1 MEGEQELLKVM
12 FSVGEASG
20 DLHGGRVAQ
29 ELKQNIPDIEMF
41 GMGGQTMREAGVD
54 ICYDIADLG
63 VIGVA
68 EVIKNLPR
76 FFKLRDDLGRLMDE
90 RKPDVVV
97 VIDYADFNMRLAKV
111 AKDKGIPV
119 VSYISPSAWLWRK
132 GRAKTVAKNTARVAA
147 IFPMEAKVY
156 EEAGANVTFV
166 GHPLLDIVKPTRT
179 KEDAYRHYG
188 ADSASPIVL
197 LLPGSRLQEINGL
210 LPPMLE
216 AAEEIAK
223 RIPDVQFY
231 LPLAPTVPDELVA
244 PMLEAVSINVRCTRD
259 GVHDLMQ
266 IATMGIAASGTVTLE
281 AAILEMPMVVVYK
294 VAKLTYW
301 IGRIVLD
308 LPNLSLPNIVGG
320 RRIVPELIQ
329 HEANPARILA
339 ESMKLLED
347 DAYYRQM
354 KEGLADVRRRL
365 GEGGAV
371 AKVARVIEEVGNKEK

>member
-1 MEGEQELLKVM
+1 MEGEQEVLKVM

-20 DLHGGRVAQ
+20 DLHGGRVAR

-179 KEDAYRHYG
+179 KEEAYRHYG

-197 LLPGSRLQEINGL
+197 LLPGSRLQEINSL

-216 AAEEIAK
+216 AAETIAQ
-223 RIPDVQFY
+223 RIPNVQFY

-244 PMLEAVSINVRCTRD
+244 PMLERVNINVNCTRD

-301 IGRIVLD
+301 IGRVVLD
-308 LPNLSLPNIVGG
+308 LPNYSLPNIVGG

-329 HEANPARILA
+329 HEANPERIVS

>member
-1 MEGEQELLKVM
+1 MQKEFVNRAERLIC
-12 FSVGEASG
+12 
-20 DLHGGRVAQ
+20 R
-29 ELKQNIPDIEMF
+29 DI
-41 GMGGQTMREAGVD
+41 
-54 ICYDIADLG
+54 
-63 VIGVA
+63 
-68 EVIKNLPR
+68 
-76 FFKLRDDLGRLMDE
+76 
-90 RKPDVVV
+90 
-97 VIDYADFNMRLAKV
+97 
-111 AKDKGIPV
+111 
-119 VSYISPSAWLWRK
+119 
-132 GRAKTVAKNTARVAA
+132 KTGNNGKAFT
-147 IFPMEAKVY
+147 Y

-179 KEDAYRHYG
+179 KEEAYRHYG

-197 LLPGSRLQEINGL
+197 LLPGSRLQEINSL

-216 AAEEIAK
+216 AAETIAQ
-223 RIPDVQFY
+223 RIPNVQFY

-244 PMLEAVSINVRCTRD
+244 PMLERVNINVNCTRD

-301 IGRIVLD
+301 IGRVILD
-308 LPNLSLPNIVGG
+308 LPNYSLPNIVGG

-329 HEANPARILA
+329 HEANPERIVS

>member
-1 MEGEQELLKVM
+1 
-12 FSVGEASG
+12 
-20 DLHGGRVAQ
+20 
-29 ELKQNIPDIEMF
+29 
-41 GMGGQTMREAGVD
+41 
-54 ICYDIADLG
+54 
-63 VIGVA
+63 
-68 EVIKNLPR
+68 
-76 FFKLRDDLGRLMDE
+76 
-90 RKPDVVV
+90 
-97 VIDYADFNMRLAKV
+97 
-111 AKDKGIPV
+111 
-119 VSYISPSAWLWRK
+119 
-132 GRAKTVAKNTARVAA
+132 
-147 IFPMEAKVY
+147 
-156 EEAGANVTFV
+156 EEAGAAVTFV
-166 GHPLLDIVKPTRT
+166 GHPLLDIVKPKRT

-188 ADSASPIVL
+188 ADRSSPIIL

-216 AAEEIAK
+216 AAEEIARQK
-223 RIPDVQFY
+223 PNAQFY

-244 PMLEAVSINVRCTRD
+244 PMLERVNVKVNCTRD

-281 AAILEMPMVVVYK
+281 AAILQMPMVVVYK

-308 LPNLSLPNIVGG
+308 LPNYSLPNIVGG

-329 HEANPARILA
+329 HEANAARILE

-347 DAYYRQM
+347 EAYYRQM
-354 KEGLADVRRRL
+354 KDGLSEVLHRL

>member
-1 MEGEQELLKVM
+1 MLKVM

-20 DLHGGRVAQ
+20 DLHGASVAK
-29 ELKQNIPDIEMF
+29 ELKQNMPQIEMF
-41 GMGGQTMREAGVD
+41 GMGGAKMREAGVD

-132 GRAKTVAKNTARVAA
+132 GRAKTVAKNVARVAA

-156 EEAGANVTFV
+156 EEAGAAVTFV
-166 GHPLLDIVKPTRT
+166 GHPLLDIVKPKRT
-179 KEDAYRHYG
+179 KEEAYRHYG
-188 ADSASPIVL
+188 ADASSPIIL

-216 AAEEIAK
+216 AAEEIARRK
-223 RIPDVQFY
+223 PNVQFY

-244 PMLEAVSINVRCTRD
+244 PMLERVNVKVNCTRE

-281 AAILEMPMVVVYK
+281 AAILQMPMVVVYK

-308 LPNLSLPNIVGG
+308 LPNYSLPNIVGG

-329 HEANPARILA
+329 HEANAERILE

-354 KEGLADVRRRL
+354 KEGLAEVLHRL
-365 GEGGAV
+365 GKGGAV

>member
-1 MEGEQELLKVM
+1 M

-20 DLHGGRVAQ
+20 DLHGASVAKM
-29 ELKQNIPDIEMF
+29 LKQNIPDIEMF
-41 GMGGQTMREAGVD
+41 GMGGTKMREAGVE

-90 RKPDVVV
+90 RRPDVVV

-111 AKDKGIPV
+111 AKDKNIPV

-132 GRAKTVAKNTARVAA
+132 GRAKTVAKNVARVAA

-156 EEAGANVTFV
+156 EEAGADVTFV

-179 KEDAYRHYG
+179 PEEAYRHYG
-188 ADSASPIVL
+188 ADASKPIVL

-216 AAEEIAK
+216 AAEELAR
-223 RIPDVQFY
+223 RIDGVQFY
-231 LPLAPTVPDELVA
+231 LPLAPTVPDELVQ
-244 PMLEAVSINVRCTRD
+244 PMIEASGIKVTCTRD

-281 AAILEMPMVVVYK
+281 AAIMQMPMVVVYK

-301 IGRIVLD
+301 LGRIILN
-308 LPNLSLPNIVGG
+308 LPNYSLPNIIAG

-329 HEANPARILA
+329 HEANGNTIA
-339 ESMKLLED
+339 EESLKLLTD
-347 DAYYRQM
+347 RAYYCQM
-354 KEGLADVRRRL
+354 KEDLAEVLVRL

-371 AKVARVIEEVGNKEK
+371 EKVARVIAEVGNKEKLHEQL

>member
-1 MEGEQELLKVM
+1 M

-20 DLHGGRVAQ
+20 DLHGASVAKI
-29 ELKQNIPDIEMF
+29 LKQNIPDIEMF
-41 GMGGQTMREAGVD
+41 GMGGTKMREAGVE

-90 RKPDVVV
+90 RRPDVVV

-111 AKDKGIPV
+111 AKDKNIPV

-132 GRAKTVAKNTARVAA
+132 GRAKTVAKNVARVAA

-156 EEAGANVTFV
+156 EEAGADVTFV
-166 GHPLLDIVKPTRT
+166 GHPLLDIVKPTRMP
-179 KEDAYRHYG
+179 EEAYRHYG
-188 ADSASPIVL
+188 ADASKPIVL

-216 AAEEIAK
+216 AAEELAR
-223 RIPDVQFY
+223 RIDGVQFY
-231 LPLAPTVPDELVA
+231 LPLAPTVPDELVQ
-244 PMLEAVSINVRCTRD
+244 PMIEASGIKVTCTRD

-281 AAILEMPMVVVYK
+281 AAIMQMPMVVVYK

-301 IGRIVLD
+301 LGRIILN
-308 LPNLSLPNIVGG
+308 LPNYSLPNIIAG

-329 HEANPARILA
+329 HEANGNTIAE
-339 ESMKLLED
+339 ESMKLLSD
-347 DAYYRQM
+347 KAYYCRM
-354 KEGLADVRRRL
+354 KEDLADVLVRL

-371 AKVARVIEEVGNKEK
+371 EKVARVIAEVGNKEKLHEQL

>member
-1 MEGEQELLKVM
+1 MLKVM

-20 DLHGGRVAQ
+20 DLHGGRVAR

-179 KEDAYRHYG
+179 KEEAYRHYG

-197 LLPGSRLQEINGL
+197 LLPGSRLQEINSL

-216 AAEEIAK
+216 AAETIAQ
-223 RIPDVQFY
+223 RIPNVQFY

-244 PMLEAVSINVRCTRD
+244 PMLERVNINVNCTRD

-301 IGRIVLD
+301 IGRVVLD
-308 LPNLSLPNIVGG
+308 LPNYSLPNIVGG

-329 HEANPARILA
+329 HEANPERIVS

>member
-1 MEGEQELLKVM
+1 MEGEQEVLKVM

-20 DLHGGRVAQ
+20 DLHGGRVAR

-97 VIDYADFNMRLAKV
+97 VIDYGDFNMRLAKV

-179 KEDAYRHYG
+179 KEEAYRHYG

-197 LLPGSRLQEINGL
+197 LLPGSRLQEINSL

-216 AAEEIAK
+216 AAETIAEK
-223 RIPDVQFY
+223 CTNTSSP
-231 LPLAPTVPDELVA
+231 PSSLAIKPYPFSALKHFTVP
-244 PMLEAVSINVRCTRD
+244 
-259 GVHDLMQ
+259 
-266 IATMGIAASGTVTLE
+266 
-281 AAILEMPMVVVYK
+281 
-294 VAKLTYW
+294 
-301 IGRIVLD
+301 
-308 LPNLSLPNIVGG
+308 
-320 RRIVPELIQ
+320 
-329 HEANPARILA
+329 
-339 ESMKLLED
+339 
-347 DAYYRQM
+347 
-354 KEGLADVRRRL
+354 
-365 GEGGAV
+365 
-371 AKVARVIEEVGNKEK
+371 

>member
-1 MEGEQELLKVM
+1 M

-20 DLHGGRVAQ
+20 DLHGASVAKM
-29 ELKQNIPDIEMF
+29 LKQNIPDVEMF
-41 GMGGQTMREAGVD
+41 GMGGAKMREAGVD
-54 ICYDIADLG
+54 ISYDIADLG

-90 RKPDVVV
+90 RRPDVVV

-111 AKDKGIPV
+111 AKDKNIPV

-132 GRAKTVAKNTARVAA
+132 GRAKTVAKNVARVAA

-156 EEAGANVTFV
+156 EEAGADVTFV
-166 GHPLLDIVKPTRT
+166 GHPLLDIVKPVRT
-179 KEDAYRHYG
+179 QDEAYRHYG
-188 ADSASPIVL
+188 ADRDKPIVL

-216 AAEEIAK
+216 AAEKISQAVAN
-223 RIPDVQFY
+223 VQFY
-231 LPLAPTVPDELVA
+231 LPLAPTVPDELVR
-244 PMLEAVSINVRCTRD
+244 PMIEQSGVEVVCTRD

-281 AAILEMPMVVVYK
+281 AAILQMPMVVVYK

-301 IGRIVLD
+301 LGRIILD
-308 LPNLSLPNIVGG
+308 LPNYSLPNIIAG

-329 HEANPARILA
+329 HEANGERIA
-339 ESMKLLED
+339 SESLKLLTD
-347 DAYYRQM
+347 KTYYCRM
-354 KEGLADVRRRL
+354 KDELADVAIRL

-371 AKVARVIEEVGNKEK
+371 AKVARVIEEVGNKEKLHERL

>member
-1 MEGEQELLKVM
+1 M

-20 DLHGGRVAQ
+20 DLHGASVAKM
-29 ELKQNIPDIEMF
+29 LKQNMPDIEMF
-41 GMGGQTMREAGVD
+41 GMGGAKMREAGVE
-54 ICYDIADLG
+54 ISYDIADLG

-68 EVIKNLPR
+68 EVIRNLPR

-90 RKPDVVV
+90 RRPDVVV

-111 AKDKGIPV
+111 AKEKNIPV

-132 GRAKTVAKNTARVAA
+132 GRAKTVAKNVARVAA

-156 EEAGANVTFV
+156 EEAGADVTFV

-188 ADSASPIVL
+188 ADASAPLVL
-197 LLPGSRLQEINGL
+197 LLPGSRVQEITGL
-210 LPPMLE
+210 LPPMLD
-216 AAEEIAK
+216 AARKIK
-223 RIPDVQFY
+223 QQVPNVQFY
-231 LPLAPTVPDELVA
+231 LPLAPTVSDELVE
-244 PMLEAVSINVRCTRD
+244 PMLRTADVDVVCTRD

-281 AAILEMPMVVVYK
+281 GAIMGMPMVVVYK

-301 IGRIVLD
+301 LGRIILD
-308 LPNLSLPNIVGG
+308 LPNYSLPNIIAG

-329 HEANPARILA
+329 HEANGERIA
-339 ESMKLLED
+339 DESMKLLTD
-347 DAYYRQM
+347 KAYYCRMQDD
-354 KEGLADVRRRL
+354 LADVLTRL

-371 AKVARVIEEVGNKEK
+371 AKVARVIEEVGNKEKSHEQL

>member
-1 MEGEQELLKVM
+1 M

-20 DLHGGRVAQ
+20 DLHGASVAKM
-29 ELKQNIPDIEMF
+29 LKQNIPDIEMF
-41 GMGGQTMREAGVD
+41 GMGGAKMREAGVE

-90 RKPDVVV
+90 RRPDVVV

-111 AKDKGIPV
+111 AKDKNIPV

-132 GRAKTVAKNTARVAA
+132 GRAKTVAKNVARVAA

-156 EEAGANVTFV
+156 EEAGADVTFV

-179 KEDAYRHYG
+179 KEEAYRHYG
-188 ADSASPIVL
+188 ADASKPIVL

-216 AAEEIAK
+216 AAGEIA
-223 RIPDVQFY
+223 RQVDGVQFY
-231 LPLAPTVPDELVA
+231 LPLAPTVSDELVQ
-244 PMLEAVSINVRCTRD
+244 PMLEASGIKVTCTRD

-281 AAILEMPMVVVYK
+281 AAIMQMPMVVVYK

-301 IGRIVLD
+301 LGRIILN
-308 LPNLSLPNIVGG
+308 LPNYSLPNIIAG

-329 HEANPARILA
+329 HEANGERIA
-339 ESMKLLED
+339 NESLKLLTD
-347 DAYYRQM
+347 RAYYCQM
-354 KEGLADVRRRL
+354 KEDLADVLIRL

-371 AKVARVIEEVGNKEK
+371 AKVARVIEEVGNKEKLHEQL